1 MMRLLHHILYSSHI
15 QSCIHHSASVW
26 NPFAYNWEE
35 RLEYTAWCKH
45 FSQCTSKPLVFFRHR
60 LSRCQVLQV
69 ESSRIVNS
77 ALDVTMQI
85 VFQITQDWWR
95 FHHQGGFMVSHT
107 AFYVTTLSA
116 NCKPS
121 CALICWL
128 WCFTGGRQVCCCHL
142 LYCKSRFLFW
152 FLCGVTNIKF
162 HRFCPLH
169 YTSACLLFLFVPR
182 FSSFLL
188 PG

>member
-1 MMRLLHHILYSSHI
+1 
-15 QSCIHHSASVW
+15 
-26 NPFAYNWEE
+26 
-35 RLEYTAWCKH
+35 
-45 FSQCTSKPLVFFRHR
+45 
-60 LSRCQVLQV
+60 
-69 ESSRIVNS
+69 
-77 ALDVTMQI
+77 
-85 VFQITQDWWR
+85 
-95 FHHQGGFMVSHT
+95 MVSHT

-121 CALICWL
+121 QALICWL

-169 YTSACLLFLFVPR
+169 YTSACLLFLFVTR
-182 FSSFLL
+182 FSSFLFPGQASFTYTWSVFYICIGKPKLGVGPMVLKQIKSSLTNKWLQPAQYEIMLLGGWFRHTLLLDLALSDATVCWAVML
-188 PG
+188 PNQPSHTQ